1 MCGSNKSNYQQAA
14 SCENRQFDESTYC
27 GAQKYISWGTKV
39 YIVSHESMTFPDLTR
54 HFFVILAE

>member
-39 YIVSHESMTFPDLTR
+39 YIVSHESIWRKTR
-54 HFFVILAE
+54 VCDSL